1 MNSQSNQSVL
11 PAPEVNRASGAGA
24 GVLIAAVL
32 FAFAALGLKLAF
44 HPPAIDADRA
54 AQRYKDLAEIH
65 AVEAK
70 DLSTPG
76 WVDQKRHIVRL
87 PISTAMKLAG
97 HEWQN
102 PAAARADLQA
112 REKKATAPLPKAPA
126 KPNPFE

>member
-1 MNSQSNQSVL
+1 MNSQTDTNPVPSV
-11 PAPEVNRASGAGA
+11 NGASGAALGYLMVA
-24 GVLIAAVL
+24 VIFAIAAVW
-32 FAFAALGLKLAF
+32 LKVSF
-44 HPPAIDADRA
+44 HPPAINADRA

-65 AVEAK
+65 AVETK

-76 WVDQKRHIVRL
+76 WVDQRRHIVRL
-87 PISTAMKLAG
+87 PISTAMKLAE

-102 PAAARADLQA
+102 PAAAMADLQA